1 MDKQII
7 SIDSPTDFIVGKYV
21 SSDELKPYMNAP
33 YKIKAG
39 VFILCMEGY
48 IRTTINQSE
57 YTSTRHHVTT
67 LIPNSYL
74 QIHEMSEEILIYFV
88 AFSSDFM
95 GYVNFV
101 RSTMSRLSVIY
112 KNPVIPISQEMSCL
126 FATFYDLLFQY
137 AIYPNILNNKE
148 MIKAIFTMCSQGIVE
163 LYNSNQLLEKREL
176 TRYTEIYQDFMNL
189 VLKHYT
195 TEHNVTFYADQL
207 GLTPPYFST
216 SIKKAI
222 GQTPLEV
229 ITQIIIMDAKAQ
241 LKGTNLEIKK
251 IAMGLGFNNLSFF
264 NRFFRQH
271 VGMTPQEYRGK
282 TYTYSYY
289 QKDPSK

>member
-1 MDKQII
+1 MNTQII
-7 SIDSPTDFIVGKYV
+7 SLDSPTDFMVGKYI
-21 SSDELKPYMNAP
+21 SSDELKQFMNIP
-33 YKIKAG
+33 CKIKAG
-39 VFILCMEGY
+39 VFILCMEGH
-48 IRTTINQSE
+48 IRSTINLSE
-57 YTSTRHHVTT
+57 YTIKRLNVIT
-67 LIPNSYL
+67 LIPNTYM
-74 QIHEMSEEILIYFV
+74 QIHEMSDDLLIYFV

-101 RSTMSRLSVIY
+101 RSTMNCLAIIY
-112 KNPVIPISQEMSCL
+112 RKPVIPISQKMSCL

-137 AIYPNILNNKE
+137 AVYPNILNNKE
-148 MIKAIFTMCSQGIVE
+148 MIKAVFTMCTQGIIE
-163 LYNSNQLLEKREL
+163 LYDNNQSLEKQVL
-176 TRYTEIYQDFMNL
+176 TRYMEIYQDFMNL
-189 VLKHYT
+189 ALKHYT

-207 GLTPPYFST
+207 GLTLSYFST
-216 SIKKAI
+216 SIKRAI

-241 LKGTNLEIKK
+241 IKGTNQEIKN

-289 QKDPSK
+289 QKDSDK

>member
-21 SSDELKPYMNAP
+21 SSDELKQYMDSP

-39 VFILCMEGY
+39 VFILCMEGH

-57 YTSTRHHVTT
+57 YTATRLHVTT
-67 LIPNSYL
+67 LVPNSYL
-74 QIHEMSEEILIYFV
+74 QIHEISEEILIYFV

-101 RSTMSRLSVIY
+101 RSTMNCLSVIY
-112 KNPVIPISQEMSCL
+112 RNPVIPISQEMSSL

-163 LYNSNQLLEKREL
+163 LYNNNQLLEKRES

-189 VLKHYT
+189 VLQHYT

-241 LKGTNLEIKK
+241 IKGTNQEIKK
-251 IAMGLGFNNLSFF
+251 IAIGLGFNNLSFF

-289 QKDPSK
+289 QKDPDK

>member
-1 MDKQII
+1 
-7 SIDSPTDFIVGKYV
+7 
-21 SSDELKPYMNAP
+21 
-33 YKIKAG
+33 
-39 VFILCMEGY
+39 
-48 IRTTINQSE
+48 
-57 YTSTRHHVTT
+57 
-67 LIPNSYL
+67 
-74 QIHEMSEEILIYFV
+74 
-88 AFSSDFM
+88 
-95 GYVNFV
+95 
-101 RSTMSRLSVIY
+101 
-112 KNPVIPISQEMSCL
+112 
-126 FATFYDLLFQY
+126 
-137 AIYPNILNNKE
+137 
-148 MIKAIFTMCSQGIVE
+148 MCSQGIVE